1 MTAALL
7 WPIFLAMTSRDQ
19 FIAAVLTEFPEER
32 LTWQKGIPTF
42 HPESADDAARFLKL
56 VNRLKQRTF
65 ITGFGNNIDPA
76 GEKFSGMVTI
86 RTDRL
91 NRLIEIAPQD
101 FYVIVGSGYPLREIN
116 QHLAADH
123 LYLPHGALPY
133 VGSVGGGVAV
143 NLSARLHTYDLP
155 LKRHLIKAEIVTPE
169 GEIVTPGSVCFKSVS
184 GYDIVKLFA
193 GSWGLLGLI
202 VSATFRVLPDSAAP
216 EYAPM
221 VMNRIDRENFL
232 SGLDVSNDDTD
243 ALYSRKIKAKFDPN
257 GVLPIV

>member
-1 MTAALL
+1 
-7 WPIFLAMTSRDQ
+7 MTSLDQ
-19 FIAAVLTEFPEER
+19 LVTAILAEFPADR

-56 VNRLKQRTF
+56 VNREKRRTF

-76 GEKFSGMVTI
+76 GETFADMVTI

-91 NRLIEIAPQD
+91 NRLLEIAPQD
-101 FYVIVGSGYPLREIN
+101 FYVTVGSGYPLREIN
-116 QHLAADH
+116 LHLSGDH
-123 LYLPHGALPY
+123 LFLPHGALPY
-133 VGSVGGGVAV
+133 VGSVGGALAV
-143 NLSARLHTYDLP
+143 NLAARLKTYDLM

-202 VSATFRVLPDSAAP
+202 VSATFRVLPDSAAN
-216 EYAPM
+216 EYASM
-221 VMNRIDRENFL
+221 VMNGIDRENFL
-232 SGLDVSNDDTD
+232 AGLDVSNNDTD

-257 GVLPIV
+257 GVLPIVWGPRLRESS